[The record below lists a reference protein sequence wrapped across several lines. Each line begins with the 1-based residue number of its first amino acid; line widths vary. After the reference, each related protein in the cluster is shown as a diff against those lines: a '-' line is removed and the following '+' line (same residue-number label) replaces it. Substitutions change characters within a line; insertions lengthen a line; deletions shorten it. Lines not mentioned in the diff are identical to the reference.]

1 MKYLVW
7 VFGGLL
13 LLSFVFPKGVSLPA
27 KPVSPA
33 VVPNSPAE
41 TDATIVKLLANATP
55 EDRANVNGIYSGLK
69 TVINRDGGELVSTTE
84 KWALLQANTL
94 KLAVEQVNKY
104 PGLDV
109 AIDNVFRQQVGTDD
123 VSAVN
128 AAMVEKLSKACEIIA
143 NSAAGR

>member
-1 MKYLVW
+1 MKYAVW

-13 LLSFVFPKGVSLPA
+13 LLSFVFPNGVPLPV
-27 KPVSPA
+27 KPKPP
-33 VVPNSPAE
+33 VVQPDTPVV
-41 TDATIVKLLANATP
+41 TDPVIVKLLADASN

-69 TVINRDGGELVSTTE
+69 TVIERDNGSLVATTE

-109 AIDNVFRQQVGTDD
+109 AIDNVFKAQVGTMD
-123 VSAVN
+123 VASVN
-128 AAMVEKLSKACEIIA
+128 ADMVKKLATACEIIA
-143 NSAAGR
+143 NSAARR